1 MGNKY
6 NNIDEF
12 IEEVEEIGLEIEFEY
27 SKKRYSITWSNNK
40 LYIIECQ
47 VDDTL
52 REYNNLYEA
61 LDDYIIENL
70 PLRDVILKSNI
81 LSH

>member
-1 MGNKY
+1 MEDKY

-12 IEEVEEIGLEIEFEY
+12 IEEVEEIGLEISFKY
-27 SKKRYSITWSNNK
+27 SGKKYSITWSNNK

-61 LDDYIIENL
+61 LDDYIIEGL
-70 PLRDVILKSNI
+70 SLREVILKSNR
-81 LSH
+81 LSY